1 MADEHRTALVT
12 GGARR
17 VGRAIVVELAR
28 AGFDICFT
36 YHQSEAEAKKVL
48 AALQY
53 KCWPGQAIA
62 ADLTDPAAVADV
74 AEQVRRRFGRL
85 DVLVNN
91 AALYLPGSL
100 AEFQATDAQ
109 RMWAL
114 NVQAPLLLCQKL
126 ADLLRLSRGHVINMC
141 DLLAEKPWPAYLA
154 YCATK
159 AALANATL
167 SLARELAPEVTVNG
181 IAPGV
186 VDWPEYF
193 PREDRE
199 KYLKRVP
206 LGRVG
211 TPQDVADLVR
221 FLAQPNSYI
230 TGQII
235 KLDGGRS
242 IA

>member
-1 MADEHRTALVT
+1 MAEERRIALVT

-28 AGFDICFT
+28 AGFEVQFT
-36 YHQSEAEAKKVL
+36 YHQSEVEAKKVL

-53 KCWPGQAIA
+53 KGWPGQAIQ
-62 ADLTDPAAVADV
+62 ADLTDPAVVAHV
-74 AEQVRRRFGRL
+74 AGQIRQQFGRL

-100 AEFQATDAQ
+100 AEFQPAEAQ

-114 NVQAPLLLCQKL
+114 NVQAPVLLCQKL
-126 ADLLRLSRGHVINMC
+126 ADLLRQSRGQVINMC
-141 DLLAEKPWPAYLA
+141 DLLAEKPWPQYLA

-186 VDWPEYF
+186 VDWPDHF
-193 PREDRE
+193 PMEDRE

-206 LGRVG
+206 LARAG
-211 TPQDVADLVR
+211 TPQDVANLVK
-221 FLAQPNSYI
+221 FLAQPHSYI
-230 TGQII
+230 TGQIFR
-235 KLDGGRS
+235 LDGGRS
-242 IA
+242 IT